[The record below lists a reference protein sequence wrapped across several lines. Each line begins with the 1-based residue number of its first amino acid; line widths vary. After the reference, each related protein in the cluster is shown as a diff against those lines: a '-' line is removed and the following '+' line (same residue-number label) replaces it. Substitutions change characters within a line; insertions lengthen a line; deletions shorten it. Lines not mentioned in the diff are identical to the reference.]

1 MKREKVF
8 VEPNTTG
15 IFDYCERALNF
26 SRAQS
31 YYFKSVAEKSE
42 EVPELK
48 ISIVQG
54 TLTLSQARRIVPV
67 ITPQN
72 QELWITKAQ
81 TLTQRELEREVT
93 EMNPKAH
100 IKETIKP
107 VAPRLSELKVG
118 ITVETESQLKRL
130 QEIYSQKKK
139 RFVPLS
145 EVVALIAQ
153 NAIERE
159 SPEKKLERAKKR
171 KALTPSQ
178 SKPVPQISLGK
189 LNPQSSSPADSIQSH
204 SETFPPIS
212 SRNPTPLSTSS
223 RTRVPIPQKTR
234 TQLLVDAKNQ
244 CTYQISDGKRCPQRL
259 WLELHHLKPISQG
272 GGNQKENLRFL
283 CSSHHKYLHRA
294 GLSSRRT
301 DTPS

>member
-1 MKREKVF
+1 MKKEKVF
-8 VEPNTTG
+8 IELNTTG
-15 IFDYCERALNF
+15 IFDYCERALNL

-48 ISIVQG
+48 KSIVQG

-67 ITPQN
+67 INPSN
-72 QELWITKAQ
+72 QQLWITKAQ
-81 TLTQRELEREVT
+81 TLTQKELEREVT
-93 EMNPKAH
+93 EVNPKAH
-100 IKETIKP
+100 IRETIKP

-130 QEIYSQKKK
+130 QEIYSQKKQ

-159 SPEKKLERAKKR
+159 SPEKRAERAKKR

-178 SKPVPQISLGK
+178 SKTIPQFSSRK
-189 LNPQSSSPADSIQSH
+189 LNPPFFSPQP
-204 SETFPPIS
+204 TFPS
-212 SRNPTPLSTSS
+212 
-223 RTRVPIPQKTR
+223 
-234 TQLLVDAKNQ
+234 
-244 CTYQISDGKRCPQRL
+244 
-259 WLELHHLKPISQG
+259 LKESG
-272 GGNQKENLRFL
+272 TK
-283 CSSHHKYLHRA
+283 S
-294 GLSSRRT
+294 
-301 DTPS
+301 